1 MKKILL
7 VCLALFVGTL
17 AFAQSAASTGL
28 TDSDVQTFCKNY
40 NKMRADFEK
49 LGADMSDAQALALA
63 VSGNL
68 DAAKI
73 LNKYGIS
80 GSNSVQ
86 KLCAIAYG
94 YAVERCEEELAA
106 DPETARLLKS
116 MGQDPAA
123 TIRSLVADSDV
134 KVVKRHL
141 SELKKVFDED

>member
-1 MKKILL
+1 MKKILF

-28 TDSDVQTFCKNY
+28 TDSDVQTFCNNF
-40 NKMRADFEK
+40 NKMKADLEK
-49 LGADMSDAQALALA
+49 LGADLSDAQALAFAL
-63 VSGNL
+63 SGNA
-68 DAAKI
+68 DASKV

-94 YAVERCEEELAA
+94 YAVERCEEELAN
-106 DPETARLLKS
+106 DPETARMLKN
-116 MGQDPAA
+116 MGQDPLAN
-123 TIRSLVADSDV
+123 IRPLVADSDV

-141 SELKKVFDED
+141 SELKKIFDEE